1 MRKIFSA
8 IAIILGLAALVVG
21 IGQRTIWA
29 PPETLTAS
37 FSQPPAEAPVT
48 LIQSGVGTVAGQ
60 PAVITINAPGEF
72 TASMIRTSDAEAWVG
87 KAAHT
92 EITGVNAGEQVLVAT
107 SATGEAQVPNPVGSD
122 IFEATEKA
130 DKTMTFHWTSPD
142 AGSWT
147 LLLAADGK
155 AAAPTDVSVT
165 WPGDTA
171 TPWSMPLILIGALL
185 LVAGLAAAIVRPKP
199 RGGSG
204 GGRRSVARGTEDA
217 TGTIP
222 QVPESKG
229 PTTMQK
235 VVATAGVLALVALPS
250 TPALASASPSASETP
265 KDEAPVFPVVLQS
278 QLERILEDTAKSVAA
293 ADKSKKA
300 ADLDARTA
308 AAVKTLRTENY
319 ALRNKDVKLDG
330 PPAIDTSVIRSAAVP
345 TQEKATF
352 PRSIMV
358 VTAKDATATTIPM
371 ALTLTQEN
379 PRDNYKLVFA
389 TPMLP
394 GSTFPGIAVGDPE
407 VQMEAADAEGLIMT
421 PTDALNRLA
430 NVMDDEKSKF
440 AGDFSKSAFLTL
452 SAKGQADL
460 VKVNKDANITFKRTV
475 NQKDTVVLAV
485 PGGGALVSGNFTAVT
500 TAKPKETGG
509 TIGLDAVT
517 AEITGS
523 KDTKTGIEITY
534 GEPMLVFIPAE
545 GSKDKVSIV
554 AAQVMTKGAKL
565 LK

>member
-1 MRKIFSA
+1 M
-8 IAIILGLAALVVG
+8 
-21 IGQRTIWA
+21 
-29 PPETLTAS
+29 
-37 FSQPPAEAPVT
+37 
-48 LIQSGVGTVAGQ
+48 
-60 PAVITINAPGEF
+60 
-72 TASMIRTSDAEAWVG
+72 
-87 KAAHT
+87 
-92 EITGVNAGEQVLVAT
+92 
-107 SATGEAQVPNPVGSD
+107 
-122 IFEATEKA
+122 
-130 DKTMTFHWTSPD
+130 
-142 AGSWT
+142 
-147 LLLAADGK
+147 
-155 AAAPTDVSVT
+155 
-165 WPGDTA
+165 
-171 TPWSMPLILIGALL
+171 
-185 LVAGLAAAIVRPKP
+185 
-199 RGGSG
+199 
-204 GGRRSVARGTEDA
+204 ARGTEDA

-407 VQMEAADAEGLIMT
+407 VQMEAADAGGLTMT

-475 NQKDTVVLAV
+475 NQKDTVVLGV

-517 AEITGS
+517 AEITGA
-523 KDTKTGIEITY
+523 KDTKKGIEITY